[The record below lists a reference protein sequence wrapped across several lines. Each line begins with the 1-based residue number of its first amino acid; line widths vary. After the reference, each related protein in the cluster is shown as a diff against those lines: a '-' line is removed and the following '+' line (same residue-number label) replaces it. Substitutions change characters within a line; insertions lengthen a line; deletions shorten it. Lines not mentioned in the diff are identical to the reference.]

1 MKFCPAHKTICVA
14 VMVLTIVGLVF
25 GLWLY
30 LRSFRQVKDI
40 VLVQIK
46 DLAIKAEIAL
56 LPQDHYQ
63 GLSGRD
69 SLCSDCGLLFVFPDK
84 QIRSFIMR
92 DMNFPL
98 DIIFIENGVIKN
110 ISASASQHDS
120 TTIYFS
126 QGAAD
131 QVLEIN
137 AGLSASYGLTPGD
150 QVNIKNYE
158 N

>member
-14 VMVLTIVGLVF
+14 AMVLTIVGLVF

-69 SLCSDCGLLFVFPDK
+69 NLCSDCGLLFVFPDK

-98 DIIFIENGVIKN
+98 DIIFIEEGVIKN
-110 ISASASQHDS
+110 ISASASQNDS

-126 QGAAD
+126 QGSAD

-137 AGLSASYGLTPGD
+137 AGLSASYGLAPGD